1 VASDRRKGV
10 AAVVL
15 AGGRGER
22 LGGRSKALLPLGPGG
37 MPLVRATV
45 ELLETVAS
53 PVLVSA
59 RDTAELA
66 FLGRTLVI
74 DRETGLG
81 PLAGIASALEASPE
95 ERCLVV
101 ACDMPFLSRALLEH
115 LIELSRDHDEALS
128 VVPETSQGLHPLHAV
143 WKRSLLPEVRARLA
157 RRALALH
164 ELIEAVPS
172 LRVAEDELRRY
183 DPALVS
189 LENVNTPADLERA
202 TERRRRLDQ
211 GGEA

>member
-1 VASDRRKGV
+1 
-10 AAVVL
+10 
-15 AGGRGER
+15 
-22 LGGRSKALLPLGPGG
+22 
-37 MPLVRATV
+37 MRATV
-45 ELLETVAS
+45 ELLETIAS

-59 RDTAELA
+59 RDQAELA

-74 DRETGLG
+74 DEETGLG
-81 PLAGIASALEASPE
+81 PLGGIAAALEASPT

-115 LIELSRDHDEALS
+115 LIELSRAHDEALS
-128 VVPETSQGLHPLHAV
+128 VVPETREGLHPLHAV
-143 WKRSLLPEVRARLA
+143 WRRSLLPEVRARLA
-157 RRALALH
+157 RRRLALH
-164 ELIEAVPS
+164 ELLEAVPS

-202 TERRRRLDQ
+202 IERRRRLDEA
-211 GGEA
+211 GGP